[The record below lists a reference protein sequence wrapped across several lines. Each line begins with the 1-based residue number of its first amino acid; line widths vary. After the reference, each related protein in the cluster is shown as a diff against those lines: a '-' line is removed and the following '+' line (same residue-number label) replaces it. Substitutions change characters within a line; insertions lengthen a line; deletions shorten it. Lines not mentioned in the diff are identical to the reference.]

1 MFAILPTTTSSANS
15 NQPITNS
22 DQQFA
27 SNNGDDFVIKPSLL
41 FVAAAVTVIG
51 CGKASDSAP
60 AKKDTVTVATTPPA
74 TPPPAAHPVDT
85 GSSGAQSP
93 AGSDVT
99 GAYFA
104 IGNLPAEFSEIDYLA
119 LATIDENAKPAPLNG
134 FIRPKVLK
142 SEDYHLVDPKLAGKN
157 LSFTTKS
164 VNGVSYSFTG
174 VFDTLGNFPENPPE
188 YEKPVLKGKLVKMKD
203 GKMVAETDVNYSYSA
218 GG

>member
-1 MFAILPTTTSSANS
+1 MIR
-15 NQPITNS
+15 
-22 DQQFA
+22 
-27 SNNGDDFVIKPSLL
+27 PSLL
-41 FVAAAVTVIG
+41 LVVAAVTVIG
-51 CGKASDSAP
+51 CGKSSEPAP
-60 AKKDTVTVATTPPA
+60 AGKDTATVAA
-74 TPPPAAHPVDT
+74 TPPPAAQPTDAGNPGT
-85 GSSGAQSP
+85 ESP

-104 IGNLPAEFSEIDYLA
+104 LGKLPAEFSEIDYLA

-142 SEDYHLVDPKLAGKN
+142 AEDYHLVDPKLDGRN
-157 LSFTTKS
+157 LSFTTKT

-188 YEKPVLKGKLVKMKD
+188 YEMPVLKGRLVKSKD
-203 GKMVAETDVNYSYSA
+203 GKSVAESDVSFWYSA